1 MNKTS
6 ARAGGLRSALRTLQE
21 HRIRNQQKSRVFN
34 AVLTW
39 LFPPFIVCLAEL
51 NQYVHISAFL
61 EFCQNRT
68 SVLLF
73 DILMSY
79 LLFVILLLLIGRVWI
94 ASAVQGLGYMLLSVV
109 ELFKYSTNGN
119 HFKLTDLTL
128 APNVKNLT
136 SFAYI
141 KITVPLVLYV
151 LILLTA
157 LGIIFY
163 QNPAFTRPWR
173 KRLIPAAGC
182 LLAYFA
188 VICVPGVSENVY
200 ALFDVDTRSAENAFS
215 TNEKFRN
222 NSMLAFL
229 VETASEKLGH
239 LLTEPENYSASAV
252 RRALGSPEAGKQTVQ
267 PNVIVVMSESFA
279 DFRRLAALGLQ
290 TDAYDAFDAVAAQ
303 STVLE
308 AAVPTF
314 ASYTVR
320 TEFELM
326 YGLPV
331 RSLLDSITPQQM
343 ITVPAPTSM
352 ISCYKDMGYATAYVH
367 PFVSTF
373 YSRDEIYATYG
384 FDRMLFA
391 EDLTVPA
398 KEYGNGYISDDTVT
412 EQLLALIRE
421 TDEPLYV
428 HATTMQNHQPYSWI
442 EGKTELEVYLE
453 GVRATGAALE
463 KLTDGLRAIGE
474 PTVLLFIGDH
484 FPSMRAEGN
493 IYDALGINSE
503 NCDILYRQPALVW
516 SNAEIDTSVFPQQT
530 VSVSYLMPLI
540 LRASGAPVDSFYAA
554 VLGEMERY
562 PVYTSIFMAED
573 DRSAVLDLLTYD
585 RIAGENYSG
594 TRILPPE
601 EETGLFS
608 LIGFSDS
615 DEEQTD

>member
-1 MNKTS
+1 MN
-6 ARAGGLRSALRTLQE
+6 RASGRFGRVQHALRMLQE
-21 HRIRNQQKSRVFN
+21 YRQENQRRHRVTN
-34 AVLTW
+34 AWLTW

-51 NQYVHISAFL
+51 NQYVEVSAFL
-61 EFCQNRT
+61 DFCVNRP

-79 LLFVILLLLIGRVWI
+79 LIFVIMLLLIGRVWI
-94 ASAVQGLGYMLLSVV
+94 ASTVQGIGYMLFSVV

-141 KITVPLVLYV
+141 KITVPLVVYLLV
-151 LILLTA
+151 LLTV
-157 LGIIFY
+157 LTVIFL
-163 QNPAFTRPWR
+163 QNPAFTAAWR
-173 KRLIPAAGC
+173 KRVIPAAGC
-182 LLAYFA
+182 LLAFFA
-188 VICVPGVSENVY
+188 VICVPGISQNVY
-200 ALFDVDTRSAENAFS
+200 GLFDVDTRKAENAFS

-229 VETASEKLGH
+229 VETTSEKLGAMLH
-239 LLTEPENYSASAV
+239 EPENYSSAAV
-252 RRALGSPEAGKQTVQ
+252 RRALGKPEAGTQTEQ

-279 DFRRLAALGLQ
+279 DFRRLEALHLQ
-290 TDAYDAFDAVAAQ
+290 TDAYDAFDAVAAE

-343 ITVPAPTSM
+343 IETPAPSSM
-352 ISCYKDMGYATAYVH
+352 ISYYKDMGYSTAYVH

-373 YSRDEIYATYG
+373 YSRDEIYSTYG

-398 KEYGNGYISDDTVT
+398 REYGNGYISDDTVT
-412 EQLLALIRE
+412 DQLLALVKE
-421 TDEPLYV
+421 TDAPLYV

-442 EGKTELEVYLE
+442 EGKSELEVYLE
-453 GVRATGAALE
+453 GVRATGAALQR
-463 KLTDGLRAIGE
+463 LTEGLRESGE

-493 IYDALGINSE
+493 IYDALGINSD

-516 SNAEIDTSVFPQQT
+516 SNFALNTSVLPQET
-530 VSVSYLMPLI
+530 VSVSYLMPLL
-540 LRASGAPVDSFYAA
+540 LRATGAPVDSFYAA
-554 VLGEMERY
+554 VLGEMEKY
-562 PVYTSIFMAED
+562 PVYTSIFMDSD
-573 DRSAVLDLLTYD
+573 DRSSVLDLLTYD

-594 TRILPPE
+594 TRVVPVE
-601 EETGLFS
+601 EEGTGLFS
-608 LIGFSDS
+608 LIGG
-615 DEEQTD
+615 